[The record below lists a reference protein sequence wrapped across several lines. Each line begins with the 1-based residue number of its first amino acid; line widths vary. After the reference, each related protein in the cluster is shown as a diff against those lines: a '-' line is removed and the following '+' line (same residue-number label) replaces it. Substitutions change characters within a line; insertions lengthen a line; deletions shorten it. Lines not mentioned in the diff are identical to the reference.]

1 MDDHQ
6 IAFII
11 CTNNKVL
18 LDECLMYI
26 SLLKVP
32 DGFTTDV
39 ITIEGAESMCAGYNA
54 AMNESPAKYKI
65 YMHQDVYITDRNFL
79 IRLLDVFRSDDRI
92 GMVGL
97 VGAPKLDR
105 NAIMWEVP
113 RVGNLKTEKIDHMDF
128 GFHPNE
134 IIDVDCIDGLLMA
147 TQADVPWREDAFRS
161 FHFYD
166 VSQSFEFRRRGY
178 RVVVQDVVDDGII
191 HDDGVVSLFG
201 WEPWRQTCIREYHAM
216 LSPIDYRKEHGLE
229 TGVEFWKYLYENR
242 ESYQSVFNEAI
253 SFMDKA
259 ISSHDVWQYSLF
271 LRMVS
276 AQSDVCI
283 RSGTIVRLYK
293 MVQIVVN
300 ERNSHPDIQDY
311 LSNVYS
317 VKEALDKYQTCRQMI
332 MRQIFGLPSPYIYQ
346 ADEYLNNISEIA
358 ERMIRKTVRTELHL
372 DKNSVLE

>member
-1 MDDHQ
+1 MDDHK

-11 CTNNKVL
+11 CTNDRVMLK
-18 LDECLMYI
+18 ECCMYI
-26 SLLKVP
+26 GLLQVP
-32 DGFTTDV
+32 DGYTTDI

-54 AMNESPAKYKI
+54 AMNDSDAKYKV
-65 YMHQDVYITDRNFL
+65 YMHQDVFIVDSDFL
-79 IRLLDVFRSDDRI
+79 SKLLANFRSDENIGMI
-92 GMVGL
+92 GMVG
-97 VGAPKLDR
+97 APRLDK
-105 NAIMWEVP
+105 NAIMWEMP
-113 RVGNLKTEKIDHMDF
+113 RVGNLKTDKIDHMDF

-178 RVVVQDVVDDGII
+178 RVVVQDVADDGII
-191 HDDGVVSLFG
+191 HDDGVVNMFG
-201 WEPWRQTCIREYHAM
+201 WEPWRQTCIREYHDM

-259 ISSHDVWQYSLF
+259 ISSHDMVQYSLF

-276 AQSDVCI
+276 AQSDVCS
-283 RSGTIVRLYK
+283 RSGTIVKLYQ

-300 ERNSHPDIQDY
+300 ESNSHPDIQDY

-332 MRQIFGLPSPYIYQ
+332 MRQILGLPSPYIYQ
-346 ADEYLNNISEIA
+346 ADEYLDNISEIA

-372 DKNSVLE
+372 DKNSVLG